1 MSSTNFRLKNSALF
15 VRRRLWSLETIPS
28 KEVKSWS
35 VRLQSNSSLVIKVLR
50 TLMSSNSMSS
60 SEAISRSIS
69 KFSSILMAC
78 IGSFIA
84 DLATRAACD
93 LSLRSLAGVGDLSF
107 VFPCFSFSSFF
118 FQLSGAF
125 SG

>member
-1 MSSTNFRLKNSALF
+1 MSSTNIRLKNSALF

-35 VRLQSNSSLVIKVLR
+35 IRLQSNSLVIKVLR
-50 TLMSSNSMSS
+50 TLMSLNLMSLS
-60 SEAISRSIS
+60 KVISRSIS
-69 KFSSILMAC
+69 EFLSILMAY

-84 DLATRAACD
+84 NLATRATCN
-93 LSLRSLAGVGDLSF
+93 LFLRSLARVGDLSF
-107 VFPCFSFSSFF
+107 VFSCFSFSSFF